1 MFISLQPVM
10 DVLLDTCCGRLDVKS
25 LLFLTLHLFLLKA
38 AADCPKPK
46 PGENMV
52 VSNKALLLNSFP
64 EGIEVELECAN
75 GYVKDSGSEIIN
87 CINENW
93 SNPEL
98 ICKKK
103 DCGLPKSRPNMTF
116 KIITDTLFG
125 AKIRVSCDK
134 GYEISG
140 ASTNQ
145 CFATGW
151 SGRSKCE
158 IVKCE
163 TLPGEVANG
172 KSSWSS
178 EDYPEYGQTIQYKCN
193 DGYTLVGNDTIMCD
207 EDGEYH
213 PQPPKC
219 KEASTATESTTE
231 TTHSDQTI
239 PATTVSPLATVSSS
253 TRGGRDM
260 LTVEDDT
267 TATNVTPATTSLSGE
282 IDKQDGTETVDGN
295 KDVGYTPVIIS
306 VFTVLLVVCIV
317 VAFTHKYLLRRKGSG
332 TVTII

>member
-1 MFISLQPVM
+1 
-10 DVLLDTCCGRLDVKS
+10 
-25 LLFLTLHLFLLKA
+25 
-38 AADCPKPK
+38 
-46 PGENMV
+46 MV

-219 KEASTATESTTE
+219 K
-231 TTHSDQTI
+231 
-239 PATTVSPLATVSSS
+239 
-253 TRGGRDM
+253 GGRDM

-306 VFTVLLVVCIV
+306 VFIVLLVVCIV
-317 VAFTHKYLLRRKGSG
+317 VAFTHKYLLRRKGSYD
-332 TVTII
+332 TREDLKPPLIPFQTL